1 MKADKKVIS
10 GSEIEVTF
18 ELTAE
23 EFAEHTKHA
32 LEHLK
37 HHVKVDGFR
46 QGKAPASMVEDKI
59 KPEVLLM
66 EAGDHAAQH
75 VYADYVAENKIEPI
89 GSPEVQI
96 LKVVPTAELSRI
108 RDDVKNGIGTKDPV
122 FIFKAKITVLPEIKL
137 PGYRDIAAKVGTK
150 EISVNDKEVEDAI
163 NYLQK
168 TRAKLSQKDSQAD
181 KKDFVEIEYQSKE
194 LDNNKPIKD
203 RFILGEAGFLKEFE
217 DNLVGMKAGDEK
229 EFTIKFPEKAA
240 RKDLAGKDVTFK
252 VKMLGVQKMELPE
265 INDEFAKT
273 LGAFDTLVALKTNI
287 KEGITTEKT
296 EEEKQRRRAEILE
309 KIAEKC
315 DFQVPTKLV
324 EYEQEKLFDDF
335 KNEINSNLK
344 VSFEQYLAS
353 VKQTEEDI
361 KKTFE
366 KQAEKRLKTFLVLR
380 EIGKLENVEVTDQ
393 ELEDEMN
400 KSVKHYSKEQL
411 EKIDIEQLKE
421 YNKGVIFNEKIFQL
435 LENLSQKS

>member
-137 PGYRDIAAKVGTK
+137 PGYR
-150 EISVNDKEVEDAI
+150 
-163 NYLQK
+163 
-168 TRAKLSQKDSQAD
+168 
-181 KKDFVEIEYQSKE
+181 
-194 LDNNKPIKD
+194 
-203 RFILGEAGFLKEFE
+203 
-217 DNLVGMKAGDEK
+217 
-229 EFTIKFPEKAA
+229 
-240 RKDLAGKDVTFK
+240 
-252 VKMLGVQKMELPE
+252 
-265 INDEFAKT
+265 
-273 LGAFDTLVALKTNI
+273 
-287 KEGITTEKT
+287 
-296 EEEKQRRRAEILE
+296 
-309 KIAEKC
+309 
-315 DFQVPTKLV
+315 
-324 EYEQEKLFDDF
+324 
-335 KNEINSNLK
+335 
-344 VSFEQYLAS
+344 
-353 VKQTEEDI
+353 
-361 KKTFE
+361 
-366 KQAEKRLKTFLVLR
+366 
-380 EIGKLENVEVTDQ
+380 
-393 ELEDEMN
+393 
-400 KSVKHYSKEQL
+400 
-411 EKIDIEQLKE
+411 
-421 YNKGVIFNEKIFQL
+421 
-435 LENLSQKS
+435 